1 MVIYNI
7 PKQRLPK
14 DDTIKTPSTTLEETI
29 ACVEGKTQG
38 KSARS
43 LSGRQPEDKKPSVN
57 GTPLMET
64 SQVPDLTM
72 IHADLLHY

>member
-1 MVIYNI
+1 MR
-7 PKQRLPK
+7 PSEHLP
-14 DDTIKTPSTTLEETI
+14 PLH
-29 ACVEGKTQG
+29 VEGKTQG

-43 LSGRQPEDKKPSVN
+43 LSGRQPEDKKPSMK

-64 SQVPDLTM
+64 PEVPDLTM

>member
-1 MVIYNI
+1 MSGMVIYIN

-14 DDTIKTPSTTLEETI
+14 DETIKTPFTTLEEII
-29 ACVEGKTQG
+29 ACEEGKTQG

-43 LSGRQPEDKKPSVN
+43 LSGRQPEDKKPSVK

-64 SQVPDLTM
+64 F
-72 IHADLLHY
+72 